1 MLRGAWG
8 AMAVGTAAR
17 VERHLS
23 RSYEGEDEIAADVA
37 ALCAG
42 AAALS
47 QLGSRDDSVRLL
59 LAAVAISPSDL
70 RAHRR
75 LAAALA
81 NSGDRAAAADE
92 YTRYITVVRKRGDAK
107 RADLEVEYARAALSV
122 TLRAL
127 PTPAAPRPMVEP
139 QRIAVGANRG
149 SHRTLRW
156 DLPIRSLVT
165 TIFATIAISCLGAA
179 IGLGVSLVLGHR

>member
-1 MLRGAWG
+1 
-8 AMAVGTAAR
+8 MAVGTAAR
-17 VERHLS
+17 VETHLS
-23 RSYEGEDEIAADVA
+23 LSHDGEDEIAADVA

-92 YTRYITVVRKRGDAK
+92 YARYITVVRKGGDAK
-107 RADLEVEYARAALSV
+107 RADLEVEYARAAFSV

-127 PTPAAPRPMVEP
+127 PTPAAQPVVEP
-139 QRIAVGANRG
+139 ARIAAGANRQ
-149 SHRTLRW
+149 SRRTLRL

-165 TIFATIAISCLGAA
+165 TIFAMIAISCLGAA